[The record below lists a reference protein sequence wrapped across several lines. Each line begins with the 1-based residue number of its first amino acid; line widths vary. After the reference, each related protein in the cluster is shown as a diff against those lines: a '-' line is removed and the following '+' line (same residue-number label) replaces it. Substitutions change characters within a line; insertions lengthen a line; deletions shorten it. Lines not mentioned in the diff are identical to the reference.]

1 MHKAICNFLKDNDAS
16 KYKDIADYRS
26 RSMMLGYAIP
36 VESPINCRL
45 SSGMEFS
52 KNSLGDGFSMI

>member
-1 MHKAICNFLKDNDAS
+1 MHKAICNLLKDNDAS

-52 KNSLGDGFSMI
+52 KN